1 MNPEP
6 NPMPQSLTQPKVV
19 TPLWRRRVR
28 YPAGNAR
35 LREGFVTGHD
45 RISGTVIVLDDFNGS
60 FWRGPDTDVEV
71 IV

>member
-1 MNPEP
+1 M
-6 NPMPQSLTQPKVV
+6 QQALSKSKVI
-19 TPLWRRRVR
+19 TWLSKRRVR

-45 RISGTVIVLDDFNGS
+45 PITQMVVVLGDLNGT
-60 FWRGPDTDVEV
+60 FWRGPDADVEV

>member
-1 MNPEP
+1 
-6 NPMPQSLTQPKVV
+6 MPQALFQPKVV
-19 TPLWRRRVR
+19 TSLWKRRVR

-45 RISGTVIVLDDFNGS
+45 PITRMVVVLDDLNGT
-60 FWRGPDTDVEV
+60 FWRGPDADVEV